1 LTPGKEF
8 SLGEGGGRLGLNYE
22 LCLLLHLSLLELRKI
37 YWKKKEKEVWID
49 KGWVFLRENKA
60 KVVTIN
66 VNC

>member
-1 LTPGKEF
+1 VPAPTLAPSRIKEDL
-8 SLGEGGGRLGLNYE
+8 LGR
-22 LCLLLHLSLLELRKI
+22 
-37 YWKKKEKEVWID
+37 KEKEVWID